1 MAWAFIFVVNNQIMK
16 ILTTAIL
23 LMLTLIVVPAFS
35 YFSGVALTIEGNV
48 LLVELGMMALVAAGY
63 CFLVSEITKNY
74 SQVDKLWSLLPMLYV
89 GYVAWKGDWDP
100 RLVVMW
106 VLTVLWGIRLTGNF
120 AMKGAYKW
128 KFWEGEEDY
137 RWSILRAKKEFQPGW
152 KWSLFN
158 LFFISFYQNG
168 LILLFTLPSVIAFDQ
183 RGKEMYG
190 LDYLAAGLMFFF
202 IAFEMVADWQQW
214 QYQSGKWKAIKQ
226 GGELTEDQ
234 KRGFLNKGLWA
245 LSRHP
250 NYFAEQSI
258 WISFYLF
265 SVAASG
271 QWINW
276 SLTGALLLVLLFQGS
291 ADFSEEISAGKYAE
305 YKTYQKMVSKF
316 IPLPKF
322 K

>member
-1 MAWAFIFVVNNQIMK
+1 MK

-23 LMLTLIVVPAFS
+23 LMVTLIVVPAVS
-35 YFSGVALTIEGNV
+35 YFSGMGLGIDASI
-48 LLVELGMMALVAAGY
+48 LLWELVMMSFVAAAY
-63 CFLVSEITKNY
+63 CFLVSELTKNY
-74 SQVDKLWSLLPMLYV
+74 SQVDKLWSLLPIVYV
-89 GYVAWKGDWDP
+89 GYVVWRGGFDS
-100 RLVVMW
+100 RLVVMGL
-106 VLTVLWGIRLTGNF
+106 LTAVWGIRLTANF
-120 AMKGAYKW
+120 ALKGAYKL

-137 RWSILRAKKEFQPGW
+137 RWKVLRAKKEFQPGW

-158 LFFISFYQNG
+158 LFFISLYQNG
-168 LILLFTLPSVIAFDQ
+168 LILLFTLPAVIAFDQ
-183 RGKEMYG
+183 RGKEMNG
-190 LDYLAAGLMFFF
+190 LDYLAAGLMFSF
-202 IAFEMVADWQQW
+202 IIFEMVADWQQW
-214 QYQSGKWKAIKQ
+214 QYQSKKWKAISA
-226 GGELTEDQ
+226 GAALTQDQ
-234 KRGFLNKGLWA
+234 QRGFLNKGLWA

>member
-1 MAWAFIFVVNNQIMK
+1 MK

-23 LMLTLIVVPAFS
+23 LMLTLIVVPAIS
-35 YFSGVALTIEGNV
+35 YFSGFALTIEGNI
-48 LLVELGMMALVAAGY
+48 LLVELCMMALVAAGY

-74 SQVDKLWSLLPMLYV
+74 SQVDKLWSLLPIVYV
-89 GYVAWKGDWDP
+89 GYVVWRGGFDS
-100 RLVVMW
+100 RLVVMG
-106 VLTVLWGIRLTGNF
+106 LLSAIWGVRLTANF
-120 AMKGAYKW
+120 AMKGAYRL

-137 RWSILRAKKEFQPGW
+137 RWKVLREKKEFQPGW

-158 LFFISFYQNG
+158 LFFISLYQNG
-168 LILLFTLPSVIAFDQ
+168 LILLFTLPAVIAFDQ
-183 RGKEMYG
+183 RGKGMNG
-190 LDYLAAGLMFFF
+190 LDYLAAGLMISF
-202 IAFEMVADWQQW
+202 IIFEMVADWQQW
-214 QYQSGKWKAIKQ
+214 QYQSRKWKSIQEGQA
-226 GGELTEDQ
+226 LNPDQ
-234 KRGFLNKGLWA
+234 QRGFLNRGLWA

-271 QWINW
+271 EWVNW

-291 ADFSEEISAGKYAE
+291 ADFSEEISAGKYPEYAE
-305 YKTYQKMVSKF
+305 YQKKVSKF

>member
-1 MAWAFIFVVNNQIMK
+1 MK

-35 YFSGVALTIEGNV
+35 YFSGVGLTVDANI
-48 LLVELGMMALVAAGY
+48 LLVKLCLMAGIAAAY

-74 SQVDKLWSLLPMLYV
+74 SQVDKLWSLLPLVYV
-89 GYVAWKGDWDP
+89 WYVAWQGEFSQ
-100 RLVVMW
+100 RLIFMAILV
-106 VLTVLWGIRLTGNF
+106 TLWGARLTYNF
-120 AMKGAYKW
+120 ALKGAYRLR
-128 KFWEGEEDY
+128 FWEGEEDY

-158 LFFISFYQNG
+158 LFFISIYQNG
-168 LILLFTLPSVIAFDQ
+168 LILLFTLPAVVAYDGRNTPLGTLDFIA
-183 RGKEMYG
+183 G
-190 LDYLAAGLMFFF
+190 GLMLGF
-202 IAFEMVADWQQW
+202 IIWEAIADRQQW
-214 QYQSGKWKAIKQ
+214 VYQSQKWRAIEQ
-226 GGELTEDQ
+226 GVELTEDQ

-250 NYFAEQSI
+250 NYFGEQAI

-291 ADFSEEISAGKYAE
+291 ADFSEEISAGKYPE
-305 YKTYQKMVSKF
+305 YKSYQKKVSKF
-316 IPLPKF
+316 IPLPNRK
-322 K
+322 